1 MEPGR
6 PVFYRIDSTRVS
18 FREYAWGGGL
28 PSVLLAMVLK
38 SFRVRIPSATDDP
51 NVEALAPFEVP
62 ADAMPEDVRLRFEPL
77 TRGLLELGFEPAL
90 HHRIEDDLHSA
101 TTWLVTCTRPDG
113 RAWARLHE
121 REWRIKTP
129 PKRNLFT
136 EIVTP
141 FTGGAFVW
149 SLSSKPDLLA
159 PPSCTLVRRVG
170 AAPAELWRAHV
181 EAVEPRAATAVP
193 VTTPDALRASVR
205 QHHSA
210 VRSFHLR
217 RGVFA
222 AMTEEDRTAAVA
234 TAAHRRAA
242 ESGGSS
248 YPQVMA
254 EVRNL
259 EQQKSSWTTAVIV
272 LVASFALF
280 LGAAGTSEAG
290 RFGFSWRWLGILVPI
305 LLFHEAGHWVAM
317 RVFGYRNL
325 RMFFI
330 PFLGAA
336 VSGRH
341 YNVPGWKKAIVSLAG
356 PLPGIVVGTLLGA
369 LGLLLRQ
376 PLTVEIAVTALVV
389 NAINL
394 LPVLPLDGGW
404 VVQAIAASRSVLWE
418 TAFRVFAVAG
428 LLGLGLLSRDRVLLV
443 MGALMLV
450 SLPASY
456 KLARIVRDLRR
467 SDVDP
472 ASADDQTIPL
482 PTAEA
487 IIGKVAEA
495 FPSAANKVA
504 AQHTLSVFEA
514 LNARPPGGLASVA
527 LAVVQGGALVSA
539 GLFAVLLV
547 VGQSRLP
554 GGLNLG
560 MRQPMPLPEHRLDA
574 AQVSAEHV
582 AGTSRASE
590 APHNTVVA
598 TFGDP
603 GRASSAS
610 AGVRTK
616 LPAGAGIGR
625 FGETLL
631 VALPAADDAARKD
644 VLAAMQSQ
652 GADVFVATPD
662 MAATLS
668 LSCEAE
674 TIEAAT
680 AIEQEAS
687 AYFLASPLKVVPP
700 WAEGDTRTPSERAS
714 HDQARRTYARV
725 VRASGDASTGPAAVE
740 HLRKVMAARRAGDA
754 AEAERLLREH
764 KELLARQRTD
774 QMEKLRSE
782 PGVDVALIDRYRSIV
797 GRPGEA
803 EELAAALGPYL
814 GQLRQDGPDPRG
826 NSSAMGFLTR
836 ENRRI
841 ALPYVR
847 FASAFHGPPAMTRWL
862 LAQGCGDFRYRFQ
875 PGVPVSDLGE
885 EED

>member
-28 PSVLLAMVLK
+28 PAVLLAMVLK
-38 SFRVRIPSATDDP
+38 ALRVRIPSATDDP
-51 NVEALAPFEVP
+51 NVEALGPFEVP
-62 ADAMPEDVRLRFEPL
+62 ADALPEDVRLRFEPL
-77 TRGLLELGFEPAL
+77 ARELQELGFEPVL

-101 TTWLVTCTRPDG
+101 TTWLVTFTRPDG

-129 PKRNLFT
+129 PRRNLFT

-141 FTGGAFVW
+141 FAGGTFVW

-159 PPSCTLVRRVG
+159 PPPCTVVRRVG

-181 EAVEPRAATAVP
+181 EAVGPREAGVVP
-193 VTTPDALRASVR
+193 VTTPDALRASVK

-210 VRSFHLR
+210 VRGFHLR

-222 AMTEEDRTAAVA
+222 AMTAKDREAAVA
-234 TAAHRRAA
+234 TAAHRQAA

-280 LGAAGTSEAG
+280 VGAAGTSEAG
-290 RFGFSWRWLGILVPI
+290 RFGFTWRWLAILVPI

-356 PLPGIVVGTLLGA
+356 PLPGIVAGTLLGA

-376 PLTVEIAVTALVV
+376 PLMVEIAVTALIV
-389 NAINL
+389 NGINL

-428 LLGLGLLSRDRVLLV
+428 LLGLGLLSRDTVLMV

-467 SDVDP
+467 SDVER

-482 PTAEA
+482 TTAEA

-495 FPSAANKVA
+495 FPSAANKIA
-504 AQHTLSVFEA
+504 AQHTLHVFEA

-527 LAVVQGGALVSA
+527 LAIVQGGALVSA
-539 GLFAVLLV
+539 GLFAVLLL

-554 GGLNLG
+554 GGLSLG
-560 MRQPMPLPEHRLDA
+560 QAMPLPEHRLEPAQIDA
-574 AQVSAEHV
+574 THV
-582 AGTSRASE
+582 EGAPPAGA

-598 TFGDP
+598 TFADP
-603 GRASSAS
+603 GRASAVSTA
-610 AGVRTK
+610 VRAK
-616 LPAGAGIGR
+616 LPAGAGVQR
-625 FGETLL
+625 FGGTLL
-631 VALPAADDAARKD
+631 VALPKADDVGRKD
-644 VLAAMQSQ
+644 VLAAMQAQ
-652 GADVFVATPD
+652 GADAFVATPD
-662 MAATLS
+662 LPASVS
-668 LSCEAE
+668 LSCEA
-674 TIEAAT
+674 TTAEAAA
-680 AIEQEAS
+680 AIEQEACD
-687 AYFLASPLKVVPP
+687 YFLASSLKPVPP
-700 WAEGDTRTPSERAS
+700 WADGDVRTASERAA
-714 HDQARRTYARV
+714 HDRARRTYARL
-725 VRASGDASTGPAAVE
+725 VRASVESGTGPDAPAY
-740 HLRKVMAARRAGDA
+740 LQKLMAARRSGDA
-754 AEAERLLREH
+754 VETQRLVNERQELFARERASRIDRLR
-764 KELLARQRTD
+764 A
-774 QMEKLRSE
+774 E
-782 PGVDVALIDRYRSIV
+782 PGVDVDVVDRYREIADDPPEVRRQASVI
-797 GRPGEA
+797 
-803 EELAAALGPYL
+803 GPYL
-814 GQLRQDGPDPRG
+814 GQLREDGPDARADA
-826 NSSAMGFLTR
+826 SAAGFLTR
-836 ENRRI
+836 EERRI
-841 ALPYVR
+841 AMPYLR
-847 FASAFHGPPAMTRWL
+847 FASAFHGPPAMVRWL
-862 LAQGCGDFRYRFQ
+862 QAKGCADFRYGFQ
-875 PGVPVSDLGE
+875 PGMVGPELGE
-885 EED
+885 DED